1 VYPEIVNVTA
11 KLVVPCLKITREV
24 DPIKGL
30 ENVIVVAAVRAP
42 GTPDAPMSTVP
53 PFARFAEIAV
63 PTAMV
68 WTAWDN

>member
-1 VYPEIVNVTA
+1 MVNVTA
-11 KLVVPCLKITREV
+11 KLVVPCLKMTLDVAPMR
-24 DPIKGL
+24 GL